1 MNVTNI
7 FLKTLND
14 DGEIGLYDL
23 PLDDPKQ
30 RRPDISLAKKELN
43 WGPTTDLEEGLKRTI
58 SYFDGILSQKELISS

>member
-23 PLDDPKQ
+23 PLDDPKHFT
-30 RRPDISLAKKELN
+30 PITEEELGEKESEEVKDEESWLSKSYKK
-43 WGPTTDLEEGLKRTI
+43 PIT
-58 SYFDGILSQKELISS
+58 